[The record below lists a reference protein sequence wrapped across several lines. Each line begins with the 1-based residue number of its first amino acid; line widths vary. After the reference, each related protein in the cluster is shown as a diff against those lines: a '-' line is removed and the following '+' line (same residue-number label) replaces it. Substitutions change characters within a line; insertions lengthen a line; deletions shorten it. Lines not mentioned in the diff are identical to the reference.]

1 MSNLSEKFDEKGKV
15 DADSNL
21 VLREIASAENFMYK
35 KNSKNAFY
43 LSAQIVFRELNTNS
57 FKKEDANIDLI
68 FNKAIGRIFDS
79 DDNIV
84 NTNMKSQS
92 EKIIFEV
99 NEADLNK
106 ISKKL
111 NHYNEFDL
119 KSDDIQHFVDS
130 VLKPN
135 YLYDKLHFTPVHLL
149 KSNREIND
157 IDYFILPSYEVL
169 RYFFLKGSKLNK
181 FLFNRFLFT
190 KKGFSSESNELF
202 IKKEVNENGEQGN
215 YLLTRQGF
223 KDVEYHVI
231 CRLAYTVNAFKCIEE
246 IRKSLLISSQIALEY
261 EYKILKTILPHDGPF
276 EIECS
281 GKRFMFKGKRY
292 FIINEIHRDKDY
304 SPIKDIK
311 LIFFTDTRRNSKENN
326 GTKKDGTGNVRVIK
340 RSKQTPNTKITSEE
354 LGNEDVQA
362 NIEINDINESN
373 YEDSGF
379 NLIKLE
385 KIDSGNRYNKTVTNE
400 IPKEVL
406 SLLSEIDKN
415 SKAGRAT
422 TIIVTD
428 NNLEDEEAKKKR
440 EIFYSALISLKSDNC
455 EVVFFK
461 IDTSDVPSFSNSSTL
476 VEPDNKDLLYKTII
490 SQIKVKKDNDFF
502 YLYIV
507 RSDNREDEVSR
518 YAIFNLNLFQKFDLG
533 KLKELYS
540 DIFSKKG
547 LKFKVRD
554 LKSNLYNLQKSI
566 EFHNQSK
573 KNAKDLFEKIEN
585 EIESKIKKS

>member
-1 MSNLSEKFDEKGKV
+1 MKKNDEKGKV
-15 DADSNL
+15 EVDTNL
-21 VLREIASAENFMYK
+21 VLREIASAENFIYK
-35 KNSKNAFY
+35 KNSKGAFY
-43 LSAQIVFRELNTNS
+43 LSAQIVFRELSTNS
-57 FKKEDANIDLI
+57 FRKEDYNIDLI
-68 FNKAIGRIFDS
+68 FNKAIGRTLDS
-79 DDNIV
+79 EDNLV
-84 NTNMKSQS
+84 YSNKGSQI
-92 EKIIFEV
+92 EKIIFQV
-99 NEADLNK
+99 DKLDLNK
-106 ISKKL
+106 ISKQL
-111 NHYNEFDL
+111 NHYSEFDL
-119 KSDDIQHFVDS
+119 KSDEIPHFVDS

-135 YLYDKLHFTPVHLL
+135 NFYDKLHYIPVHLL
-149 KSNREIND
+149 KSNREIKD

-190 KKGFSSESNELF
+190 NKGFSGENNELF
-202 IKKEVNENGEQGN
+202 IKKEVDENGEKGN

-231 CRLAYTVNAFKCIEE
+231 CRMAYTVNAFKCIEE
-246 IRKSLLISSQIALEY
+246 IRKSLLISSQKSLDY
-261 EYKILKTILPHDGPF
+261 EYKILKTILPHDESF

-281 GKRFMFKGKRY
+281 GKRFTFKGKNY
-292 FIINEIHRDKDY
+292 FFINEIYRDKDY

-311 LIFFTDTRRNSKENN
+311 LIFFTDRRKNSKENN
-326 GTKKDGTGNVRVIK
+326 GTKNDAAVNARVIK
-340 RSKQTPNTKITSEE
+340 RSKQTSSTKITSEE
-354 LGNEDVQA
+354 LGNEDIQA

-385 KIDSGNRYNKTVTNE
+385 KLDSGNRYNKTVTNE

-422 TIIVTD
+422 TIIVTE
-428 NNLEDEEAKKKR
+428 NNLEDVEAKKKR
-440 EIFYSALISLKSDNC
+440 EIFYSALTSLKSDNR

-461 IDTSDVPSFSNSSTL
+461 IDTLDVPWFSNSSTL
-476 VEPDNKDLLYKTII
+476 VESNNKNLFYKTII
-490 SQIKVKKDNDFF
+490 SQIKVKEDNDFL

-518 YAIFNLNLFQKFDLG
+518 YAIFNLNSFKKFDLK
-533 KLKELYS
+533 KLKELYL

-547 LKFKVRD
+547 LKFKGRD
-554 LKSNLYNLQKSI
+554 LKNNNYNLQSSI
-566 EFHNQSK
+566 EFHNQSN
-573 KNAKDLFEKIEN
+573 KNAKDLFEKIKN
-585 EIESKIKKS
+585 EIENKIKRE

>member
-1 MSNLSEKFDEKGKV
+1 MSNLTEKFDESEKLEI
-15 DADSNL
+15 DSNL
-21 VLREIASAENFMYK
+21 LLREMASAEDFVYK
-35 KNSKNAFY
+35 KNGKNAFY
-43 LSAQIVFRELNTNS
+43 ISAQIIFRNLNTNS
-57 FKKEDANIDLI
+57 FKKEFFNIDLI
-68 FNKAIGRIFDS
+68 FNKAIGRIFDL

-84 NTNMKSQS
+84 NTNAKSKTQ
-92 EKIIFEV
+92 KIIFKVDET
-99 NEADLNK
+99 DLNK

-119 KSDDIQHFVDS
+119 KSDDIPHFVDS
-130 VLKPN
+130 VIKPN
-135 YLYDKLHFTPVHLL
+135 YLYDKFYYTPVHLL

-190 KKGFSSESNELF
+190 KKGFSNESNELF
-202 IKKEVNENGEQGN
+202 IKKEINENGEKGN

-231 CRLAYTVNAFKCIEE
+231 CRMAYTINAFKCIEE
-246 IRKSLLISSQIALEY
+246 IRKSLLISSQKAIEP
-261 EYKILKTILPHDGPF
+261 EFKILKTILPHDGPF

-281 GKRFMFKGKRY
+281 GKRFMFKGKNY

-311 LIFFTDTRRNSKENN
+311 LIFFADRRRNSKENN
-326 GTKKDGTGNVRVIK
+326 GSKNDDTGNVRVIK

-362 NIEINDINESN
+362 NIEINDNNESN

-379 NLIKLE
+379 NLIKLD
-385 KIDSGNRYNKTVTNE
+385 KVDSGNKYNKTVTNE

-406 SLLSEIDKN
+406 SLLGEIDKN

-440 EIFYSALISLKSDNC
+440 EIFYSALISLRSNNRN
-455 EVVFFK
+455 VVFFK
-461 IDTSDVPSFSNSSTL
+461 IKTPDVSLFSDYSTL
-476 VEPDNKDLLYKTII
+476 VEPDKKDLLYKTII

-518 YAIFNLNLFQKFDLG
+518 YAIFNLNSFQKFDLG

-540 DIFSKKG
+540 DIFLKKG
-547 LKFKVRD
+547 LKFKVKD
-554 LKSNLYNLQKSI
+554 LKNNNYNLQSSI

-573 KNAKDLFEKIEN
+573 KNAKDLFEKIEI
-585 EIESKIKKS
+585 EIENKIKKS